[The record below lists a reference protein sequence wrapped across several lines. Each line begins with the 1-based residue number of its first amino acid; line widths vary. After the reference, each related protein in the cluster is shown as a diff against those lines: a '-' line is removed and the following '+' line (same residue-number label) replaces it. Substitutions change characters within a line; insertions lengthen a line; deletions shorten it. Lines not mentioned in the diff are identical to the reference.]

1 MGIDLSILD
10 RSQSGTSVYAKSL
23 YQALKDFGD
32 SDFEFVPLCAP
43 RPLPRKNILTKL
55 GNFALELLWLTVLLP
70 IKARRLRLDLLHMP
84 ANVISPVARTPQ
96 ICSIHDAHF
105 ITNPKG
111 RDRLWMAYARLS
123 FRFAAR
129 HADKII
135 ADSNSARDEIV
146 ELLGADPGNIEVI
159 YLGLTHRSSTPADSE
174 SIARFQPF
182 ILSVSATEP
191 TKNFP
196 ALVEAFDLL
205 VRSGRLY
212 GHKLVIAGPP
222 GHDHERL
229 ASLIREKG
237 LLKEVILTGRVSD
250 SLLAALYEKAS
261 LFVFPS
267 FCEGFGFPPLE
278 AMDFGIPVIASTAPC
293 IPETLDGAALYFDPY
308 DIGDIAEKI
317 SLVLTDPAT
326 RSKLVESGKRRAA
339 LFSWKNTA
347 EKTISAYRS
356 LLGGQKEPAA

>member
-1 MGIDLSILD
+1 MGFDLSILD
-10 RSQSGTSVYAKSL
+10 RSQSGTSVYAKNL
-23 YQALKDFGD
+23 FRALNDLGAD
-32 SDFEFVPLCAP
+32 DFEFVPLRAP
-43 RPLPRKNILTKL
+43 HPLPRKNILTKL
-55 GNFALELLWLTVLLP
+55 GNLVLELAWLTVLLP
-70 IKARRLRLDLLHMP
+70 VKARRLRLDLLHMP

-111 RDRLWMAYARLS
+111 RDRLWMSYARLS

-129 HADKII
+129 HAGRII

-146 ELLGADPGNIEVI
+146 ELLGADAGNIEVI
-159 YLGLTHRSSTPADSE
+159 YLGLTHRTSTPADSA
-174 SIARFQPF
+174 SIARYHPY
-182 ILSVSATEP
+182 ILSVSSTEP

-196 ALVEAFDLL
+196 ALIEAFDLL
-205 VRSGRLY
+205 LRSGRLSGY
-212 GHKLVIAGPP
+212 KLVIAGPP

-237 LLKEVILTGRVSD
+237 LSQDVFLTGRVSD
-250 SLLAALYEKAS
+250 SLLAALYENAS

-278 AMDFGIPVIASTAPC
+278 AMDSGIPVIASTSPC
-293 IPETLDGAALYFDPY
+293 IPETLEDAALYFDPY
-308 DIGDIAEKI
+308 DVEGIAEKI
-317 SLVLTDPAT
+317 SQVLTDPAAQS
-326 RSKLVESGKRRAA
+326 RLVESGKRRAA

-347 EKTISAYRS
+347 EKTVSAYRS
-356 LLGGQKEPAA
+356 FLSG